1 MSLLQRIDTA
11 AHALAG
17 ADKGVADLRQ
27 ALSELQVKLN
37 EAERV
42 KWDLEKEL
50 GALIRQLVDSKG

>member
-11 AHALAG
+11 AYALAG
-17 ADKGVADLRQ
+17 ADKDVADLKQ
-27 ALSELQVKLN
+27 ALSELQMKLN

-42 KWDLEKEL
+42 KWGLEKEL